1 VLSKIFKAE
10 KTNLNNIRKFIKD
23 FLIENKVLEDLQYQI
38 ILAIGEA
45 SMNIIQHAYKGG
57 NDTKKIKVDL
67 KLIEKTLIIE
77 FFDEGIKVD
86 PSKVKPRKLEEIRPG
101 GLGTHFIK
109 MVMDDIQWGES
120 RNNWI
125 NHLTLK
131 KKI

>member
-1 VLSKIFKAE
+1 MLSKIFKAE

>member
-1 VLSKIFKAE
+1 MIFFNIPSVGHLKPDTFFGNDDHYGFISTLFSKK
-10 KTNLNNIRKFIKD
+10 
-23 FLIENKVLEDLQYQI
+23 Y
-38 ILAIGEA
+38 
-45 SMNIIQHAYKGG
+45 
-57 NDTKKIKVDL
+57 DTKKIKVDL

>member
-1 VLSKIFKAE
+1 MLSKIFKAE

-109 MVMDDIQWGES
+109 MVMDDIQWGQS

-125 NHLTLK
+125 NHLTLQQ
-131 KKI
+131 KI